1 MRGMLAKYA
10 AAHQSNAFRGYVD
23 RFSASRDRFV

>member
-10 AAHQSNAFRGYVD
+10 AAHQSNAVQERADRLGAFREAD
-23 RFSASRDRFV
+23 M